1 MFFRSLKMNSD
12 SGDIPSN
19 TKETPSDAI
28 GPSTNYSRWMSD
40 MAADIAGLKLHQLA
54 IPGAHNSGVDMD
66 GTWGLEEMYGACQNK
81 TFPYQLAAGARYL
94 DLRLA
99 DKSYWKLI
107 GSGAPQRVFVE
118 AFEFTHDSEN
128 YWLGSAS
135 AGRTLQY
142 LVNEVK
148 NFVESNPGEIVIIDF
163 YHFKKNMSDSLERAL
178 PYLSPLKN
186 LLIPN
191 TAAAMTIG
199 EIRQA
204 HPGRSIILCFSHGNP
219 DNWKPEWVQR
229 NQLWSSVHRNWTVSD
244 ISEEGIEKLV
254 IESMKSPPA
263 GLWALS
269 AAVYGITGP
278 KHLSRDSAIRKET
291 FKNGYQNSNIVMVD
305 FIEREDTIASVTDL
319 CIELNK
325 LRAQD
330 KSPPTIP
337 TRLEIEHKGT
347 PHQNTT
353 FFKWTASTDN
363 LGLRSYELF
372 KDGALF
378 ATTNKPDYEKKDH
391 PKLNAQYKV
400 RSLDFM
406 GNYSSFSPIVAYMP
420 DTVAPT
426 LPTHFRMRQY
436 GYSAPYTVILIW
448 SPSYDEAGVD
458 GYELKINGKYH
469 AFFKH
474 VEGQMQINNVTGLD
488 PSEKYIFEL
497 RAKDINSLHSEYV
510 TLTRP
515 PLTYR
520 LENHKYI
527 VFPTENGRVRA
538 TSKFTITPEINDPT
552 QITYCRF
559 SSLHYVQVIPGEP
572 IVFTGAFY
580 PAGGGTHTLDAI
592 FTSENGDD
600 EGTGTQYFE
609 INRDLTPPQPP
620 TDLKIKSRTS
630 VSTIITWTH
639 SPNSELESYAVSLD
653 GAPPGLITA
662 TGSSYE
668 FIGLPLDEV
677 FLIEVWAINSRGVP
691 STSISIT
698 STPGAPGT
706 PRNFRFT
713 PFIPNIDW
721 DPPSGTVTGYKI
733 VVTDS
738 LGWSD
743 HYTSDT
749 PSLKPTLRALVHYH
763 VRITAQNGAGESPPL
778 KAFIPAIRPLAPG
791 KPTNFR
797 YVQESPFI
805 TGTLHWD
812 KPTGNVSWYRIM
824 LTGPGGGELDYQS
837 PEPKLGTFLLP
848 KTRYQVRIIA
858 HNDVSGS
865 PPLFAEIT
873 TL

>member
-1 MFFRSLKMNSD
+1 MSND
-12 SGDIPSN
+12 PGDIPGN
-19 TKETPSDAI
+19 AKEIPSDAI
-28 GPSTNYSRWMSD
+28 GPSTNYSRWMTN
-40 MAADIAGLKLHQLA
+40 MAADIAKLKLHQLA

-66 GTWGLEEMYGACQNK
+66 GTWGPEEMYGACQNK

-107 GSGAPQRVFVE
+107 GTGAPQRVFVE
-118 AFEFTHDSEN
+118 AFEFTHDSGS

-148 NFVESNPGEIVIIDF
+148 NFVEANPGEIVIIDF
-163 YHFKKNMSDSLERAL
+163 YHFKKNMPDSLERAL

-191 TAAAMTIG
+191 TADAMTIG

-219 DNWKPEWVQR
+219 NSWKPEWVLR
-229 NQLWSSVHRNWTVSD
+229 NQLWSSFPRNWRAD
-244 ISEEGIEKLV
+244 LSEASIENLV
-254 IESMKSPPA
+254 IESMRSPRA
-263 GLWALS
+263 GLSVLS
-269 AAVYGITGP
+269 AAAYGSTGP

-291 FKNGYQNSNIVMVD
+291 FKDGYQNANIVMVD
-305 FIEREDTIASVTDL
+305 FIERADTIASVTDL
-319 CIELNK
+319 CIRLNK

-337 TRLEIEHKGT
+337 TRLEIEDKGT

-363 LGLRSYELF
+363 LGLRGYELF
-372 KDGALF
+372 KNGALF
-378 ATTNKPDYEKKDH
+378 ATTNKPDYEIKDH

-400 RSLDFM
+400 RSFDFL
-406 GNYSSFSPIVAYMP
+406 GNYSSFSPIVAHTP

-426 LPTHFRMRQY
+426 LPKPFRIRQY
-436 GYSAPYTVILIW
+436 GYSAPHTVILIW
-448 SPSYDEAGVD
+448 EPSYDEAGVD
-458 GYELKINGKYH
+458 GYELKINGQYH

-474 VEGQMQINNVTGLD
+474 AEGYLQINDVTGLN

-497 RAKDINSLHSEYV
+497 RAKDINSLYSEYV
-510 TLTRP
+510 TLTRF

-559 SSLHYVQVIPGEP
+559 SSLHYIQAVPGEP
-572 IVFTGAFY
+572 IVFTGASY
-580 PAGGGTHTLDAI
+580 PIGGGTHTLDAI
-592 FTSENGDD
+592 FTSEGGDY
-600 EGTGTQYFE
+600 EGTGAQHFE

-653 GAPPGLITA
+653 GAPPGLISA
-662 TGSSYE
+662 TENTYE
-668 FIGLPLDEV
+668 FIALPTNEV
-677 FLIEVWAINSRGVP
+677 FEFEVWAINSRGVP
-691 STSISIT
+691 STSISII
-698 STPGAPGT
+698 STPGDVPKA

-713 PFIPNIDW
+713 PFTPNIDW

-743 HYTSDT
+743 HYTTDT
-749 PSLKPTLRALVHYH
+749 TSLKPTLRALVSYH
-763 VRITAQNGAGESPPL
+763 VRITAQNNAGESPPL
-778 KAFIPAIRPLAPG
+778 TAYIPAIRPLAPG
-791 KPTNFR
+791 RPANFR
-797 YVQESPFI
+797 YQQAPFFPV
-805 TGTLHWD
+805 TLHWD
-812 KPTGNVSWYRIM
+812 KPTGNISWYKIM
-824 LTGPGGGELDYQS
+824 LRGPGGGEWDFQT
-837 PEPKLGTFLLP
+837 PEPKLSTYLIP
-848 KTRYQVRIIA
+848 SARYEVRIIA
-858 HNDVSGS
+858 HNDISGS
-865 PPLFAEIT
+865 PPLFAELT